1 MGGWDDDVE
10 RAYKTWSQKKDAAAA
25 AMRDRHCV
33 HFAEGAAMEPY
44 AGEVYLRALQRLKGG
59 EATLM
64 ARRVEQFF
72 WSDAKVVK
80 VWLCGECAARLGLNQ
95 KEN

>member
-1 MGGWDDDVE
+1 MGEWGEDVE
-10 RAYKTWSQKKDAAAA
+10 RAYKTWAQTKDAAA
-25 AMRDRHCV
+25 AMRDRRCA
-33 HFAEGAAMEPY
+33 HFAEGAATEPY

-72 WSDAKVVK
+72 WSDAKVVR
-80 VWLCGECAARLGLNQ
+80 VWLCGGCAARLGLSR
-95 KEN
+95 KES